1 MEVNMTERQQ
11 RFIDEYLAT
20 GNASEAARR
29 AGYSA
34 THAAVIGAQNLI
46 KLNKEIAERREKL
59 ELARLLSLQ
68 EAQKH
73 LADVVR
79 GEVKETIVTQSGKK
93 VKVPVREADRLRALD
108 MYFKIQGA
116 YREQVE
122 VKLSGAEAFKQ
133 TLEKI
138 WSES

>member
-1 MEVNMTERQQ
+1 MTERQKK
-11 RFIDEYLAT
+11 FVDEYLVT

-29 AGYSA
+29 AGYSKRTA
-34 THAAVIGAQNLI
+34 GSQGERMLKNV
-46 KLNKEIAERREKL
+46 EIRAKVD
-59 ELARLLSLQ
+59 ARLKEMESERTLTLQ
-68 EAQKH
+68 ESLEH
-73 LADVVR
+73 LAAVVR
-79 GEVKETIVTQSGKK
+79 GQVTEVVTTASGKK
-93 VKVPVREADRLRALD
+93 VKVPVREADKLRALD

-138 WSES
+138 WNE